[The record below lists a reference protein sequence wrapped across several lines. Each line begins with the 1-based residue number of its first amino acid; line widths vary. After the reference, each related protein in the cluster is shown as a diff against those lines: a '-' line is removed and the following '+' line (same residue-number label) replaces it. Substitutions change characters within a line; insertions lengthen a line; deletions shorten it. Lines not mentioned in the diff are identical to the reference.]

1 MKYSE
6 SAPYTRQMRLFLPLL
21 ILPLTGGCVSTA
33 AAIVKAPFQV
43 VGKAADVMTTS
54 QSEADE
60 NRGRKLREQEEALGK
75 LVRKRDKLAR
85 KCQDGDKDAC
95 EKVRDIEDE
104 IDDTRK
110 V

>member
-1 MKYSE
+1 
-6 SAPYTRQMRLFLPLL
+6 MRYILPFLV
-21 ILPLTGGCVSTA
+21 LPLTSGCVSTA

-60 NRGRKLREQEEALGK
+60 KRGRKLREQEEAVGK

-85 KCQDGDKDAC
+85 KCRDDKDEDAC
-95 EKVRDIEDE
+95 EKARDIDDE
-104 IDDTRK
+104 IEDLRK